1 VLHVIA
7 TTETSGKDSAD
18 PTNWIAHRPEFAGY
32 DFTGPLRPAKL
43 TPRRTIPPHIKKPD
57 YADRADGE
65 PISEKDARLAIPIYT
80 PEQITKIR
88 KACEIS
94 AQVLAETGKMAKPGV
109 TCDEIDRFVHER
121 TIELGAYPS
130 PLNYR
135 GFPKSVCTSLNE
147 VVCHGIPDMTEL
159 KDGDI
164 LNVDV
169 SCYYDG
175 VHGDVNETWL
185 IGNVADEHKKL
196 VETSFQCLNEAI
208 AICKPGQL
216 IREVGN
222 VITKCA
228 TKNGCS
234 VIRTY
239 CGHGIGEHFHCSP
252 NVPHYANSKAVGV
265 MKPGMIFTIEPMIN
279 AGKYND
285 KLWPDDWTSVTVD
298 GKRSAQFEHT
308 LLITDTGVEIITK
321 RPFGTYVDRY

>member
-1 VLHVIA
+1 
-7 TTETSGKDSAD
+7 
-18 PTNWIAHRPEFAGY
+18 
-32 DFTGPLRPAKL
+32 
-43 TPRRTIPPHIKKPD
+43 
-57 YADRADGE
+57 
-65 PISEKDARLAIPIYT
+65 
-80 PEQITKIR
+80 
-88 KACEIS
+88 
-94 AQVLAETGKMAKPGV
+94 
-109 TCDEIDRFVHER
+109 
-121 TIELGAYPS
+121 
-130 PLNYR
+130 
-135 GFPKSVCTSLNE
+135 
-147 VVCHGIPDMTEL
+147 MTEL